1 MQTLTE
7 KIYKSVAPEIKSHFS
22 YLFFLI
28 CIVFAVSTGAPFVA
42 SLSLLQPHGTTRAKY
57 GIQQDLHH

>member
-22 YLFFLI
+22 YKNDLQIPRLKMI
-28 CIVFAVSTGAPFVA
+28 
-42 SLSLLQPHGTTRAKY
+42 SLNV
-57 GIQQDLHH
+57 GIKAT